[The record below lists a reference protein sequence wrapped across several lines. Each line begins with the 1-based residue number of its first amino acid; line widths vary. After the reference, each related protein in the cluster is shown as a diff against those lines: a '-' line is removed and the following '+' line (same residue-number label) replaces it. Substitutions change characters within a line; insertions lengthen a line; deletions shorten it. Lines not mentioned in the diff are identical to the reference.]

1 VKANTLTTTA
11 TGDTTTQ
18 RTPRRARRS
27 IAAAVVGL
35 LALSACTSDPGPKRV
50 VQDIVEAEAVNNED
64 LDKDCMLD
72 AIDEFSDE
80 ELEKMA
86 NDLDSSDPSAAAQA
100 AEGFES
106 FSTAL
111 EACTIS

>member
-18 RTPRRARRS
+18 RTPRRGRRS

-50 VQDIVEAEAVNNED
+50 VEDIVEAEAERNED
-64 LDKDCMLD
+64 LNKDCMLD
-72 AIDEFSDE
+72 AIDEFSE
-80 ELEKMA
+80 SELEQIA
-86 NDLDSSDPSAAAQA
+86 AGLDSSDANAAAEA
-100 AEGFES
+100 AEGLAS
-106 FSTAL
+106 YSAAL
-111 EACTIS
+111 EACTA

>member
-1 VKANTLTTTA
+1 MKANTLTTTA
-11 TGDTTTQ
+11 TSDISVQ

-50 VQDIVEAEAVNNED
+50 VQDIVEAEAVRNPN
-64 LDKDCMLD
+64 LDEQCMLD
-72 AIDEFSDE
+72 AIDEFSGE

-86 NDLDSSDPSAAAQA
+86 NDLDSSDENAAAQA
-100 AEGFES
+100 AEDFES
-106 FSTAL
+106 FNNAL
-111 EACTIS
+111 EACTI